1 MTLSLIKQL
10 NENIRVKDDYEIA
23 LEKAGLKSQ
32 PIQEDHGLPYEE
44 DFARLADQYRD
55 TDMSTSEIIDALGN
69 DFEMLEYTPDDTER
83 GIDTVLGMLGRELS
97 AEENE
102 EEDIEMY
109 DEPAMDD
116 EDDLSDYGHREE
128 DDTYD
133 PLADEREGEV
143 DDIIDFDDPSLPR

>member
-10 NENIRVKDDYEIA
+10 NESIREKDEYELA
-23 LEKAGLKSQ
+23 LEKAGIKSQ
-32 PIQEDHGLPYEE
+32 PVQEDHGLPYED

-55 TDMSTSEIIDALGN
+55 ADMSTSELIDALGN

-83 GIDTVLGMLGRELS
+83 GIDAVLQMLGRELTP
-97 AEENE
+97 EENE

-143 DDIIDFDDPSLPR
+143 DDVIDFDTVRIP